1 MKITKLGEFGL
12 IERIKK
18 WVKNS
23 PEVFKGIGDDCAVL
37 KFDRTRYM
45 LYCCDMLIEN
55 VDFTYRARPYL
66 IGRKAVGSSIS
77 DIAAKGGIPKYA
89 LVALGIPKDK
99 SYKFIRDLYRGINYW
114 AKRYKI
120 DIVGGDISRSE
131 RLVIDISMIGLV
143 EKKNLILRGGAKIND
158 IIFLT
163 GKLGDLGSKKQFYF
177 KPCLEEARYLVRNYR
192 INSMIDISDGLALD
206 LSHILKE
213 SNVGAVIYEKL
224 IPVSKSGCEIKT
236 ALSKGEEFE
245 LLFSVAPKEAKRLI
259 NAKKKIYTAIGQIVD
274 RRYGFRL
281 ITQDGK
287 EKTLRPQGFL
297 HF

>member
-1 MKITKLGEFGL
+1 
-12 IERIKK
+12 
-18 WVKNS
+18 
-23 PEVFKGIGDDCAVL
+23 
-37 KFDRTRYM
+37 
-45 LYCCDMLIEN
+45 
-55 VDFTYRARPYL
+55 
-66 IGRKAVGSSIS
+66 
-77 DIAAKGGIPKYA
+77 
-89 LVALGIPKDK
+89 
-99 SYKFIRDLYRGINYW
+99 
-114 AKRYKI
+114 
-120 DIVGGDISRSE
+120 
-131 RLVIDISMIGLV
+131 MIGLV

-163 GKLGDLGSKKQFYF
+163 GELGDLGSKKQFYF

-281 ITQDGK
+281 ITADAK
-287 EKTLRPQGFL
+287 EKAIEPRGFS